1 MSNPYYEDDESA
13 AEDLKMTTES
23 DGDLYHQ
30 MTQPILKNLVTKM
43 AQGKYDHDLAAVAFE
58 HLAEAGAKKYAQ
70 QSIGKP
76 WHLVFPPSV
85 RRKVAAEWRD
95 EFEGEAKLGNYDN
108 FLPKK
113 YRK

>member
-1 MSNPYYEDDESA
+1 MSNPYYETEAHA
-13 AEDLKMTTES
+13 AEDLKLTTES
-23 DGDLYHQ
+23 DGDLYSQ
-30 MTQPILKNLVTKM
+30 MTQPILKNLVTKI
-43 AQGKYDHDLAAVAFE
+43 AQGKYNHDLAAVAFE
-58 HLAEAGAKKYAQ
+58 HLAEEGAKKYAK
-70 QSIGKP
+70 SIGKP

-95 EFEGEAKLGNYDN
+95 EFEDEAKLGNYDN